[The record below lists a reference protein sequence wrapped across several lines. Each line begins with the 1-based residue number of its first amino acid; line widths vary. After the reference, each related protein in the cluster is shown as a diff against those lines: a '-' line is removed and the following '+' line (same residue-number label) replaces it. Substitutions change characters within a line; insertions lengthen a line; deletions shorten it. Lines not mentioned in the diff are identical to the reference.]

1 MSYNPGETTI
11 LVDTGNI
18 VYFEHNIIIM
28 TSNLGSEYILEGN
41 DELVMKEV
49 KETFRP
55 EFINRM
61 DELDKEYVKVKKILN
76 KRTKGR
82 ML

>member
-1 MSYNPGETTI
+1 
-11 LVDTGNI
+11 
-18 VYFEHNIIIM
+18 M
-28 TSNLGSEYILEGN
+28 TEMENEYEALKNKIN
-41 DELVMKEV
+41 V
-49 KETFRP
+49 
-55 EFINRM
+55 FINRM

>member
-1 MSYNPGETTI
+1 MEEIRFEMMSNSELKI
-11 LVDTGNI
+11 K
-18 VYFEHNIIIM
+18 M
-28 TSNLGSEYILEGN
+28 TEMENEYEALKIKINAL
-41 DELVMKEV
+41 
-49 KETFRP
+49 
-55 EFINRM
+55 INRM